1 MNTMTLPVPVCA
13 LLFASMGA
21 TATALGL
28 RLWQAAATAEEPVLW
43 WASRATGFVAY
54 GALALSVL
62 FGVMVSS
69 KGSGGLV
76 SRKAA
81 MDLHQQWTLSA
92 VVATVLHIITT
103 VFHVEAGVTP
113 WATVI
118 PFASRTLTGPVAI
131 GTVAFLGLAVI
142 AATSWWRKRV
152 PYAAWRAIHALAFGV
167 MVLALAHSVTAGTDT
182 PLPAVRWMYIA
193 TAAVLLGVT
202 VTRVLVALGDRH
214 ARA

>member
-1 MNTMTLPVPVCA
+1 MNTMTLPVPVRA

-21 TATALGL
+21 AATAIAL
-28 RLWQAAATAEEPVLW
+28 RLWAAAATAEEPVLW

-62 FGVMVSS
+62 FGVLISS

-76 SRKAA
+76 SRKAV

-92 VVATVLHIITT
+92 VVATVLHIVTT
-103 VFHVEAGVTP
+103 VFHAEAGVTP

-131 GTVAFLGLAVI
+131 GTVAFIGMAVI

-182 PLPAVRWMYIA
+182 AMPAVRWMYIG
-193 TAAVLLGVT
+193 TAAVLLGAI
-202 VTRVLVALGDRH
+202 VTRVLVALRDRR